1 MAENGLFRRMCREA
15 IEEISSGEKG
25 WKEVETNTLLMAC
38 FGMLTNHLMHNIAR
52 PLWFASSAVFV
63 GIVGYLTNL
72 ILG

>member
-1 MAENGLFRRMCREA
+1 MAENGLFRKMCQEA

-38 FGMLTNHLMHNIAR
+38 FGMLTNHLMHDITR

-63 GIVGYLTNL
+63 GVVGYLINL

>member
-1 MAENGLFRRMCREA
+1 MAENGLFRKMCQEA

-38 FGMLTNHLMHNIAR
+38 FGMLTNHLMHNITR
-52 PLWFASSAVFV
+52 PLWFFASAVFV
-63 GIVGYLTNL
+63 GVIGYLTNL

>member
-1 MAENGLFRRMCREA
+1 MAENGLFRKMCQEA
-15 IEEISSGEKG
+15 IDEISSGEKG

-38 FGMLTNHLMHNIAR
+38 FGMLTNHLMHDITR

-63 GIVGYLTNL
+63 GVVGYLINL

>member
-1 MAENGLFRRMCREA
+1 MAENGLFRKMCQEA

-38 FGMLTNHLMHNIAR
+38 FGMLTNHLMHNITR
-52 PLWFASSAVFV
+52 PLWTAAGFIGAGV
-63 GIVGYLTNL
+63 VGYIIHL

>member
-1 MAENGLFRRMCREA
+1 MAENGLFRKMCQEA

-38 FGMLTNHLMHNIAR
+38 FGMLTNHLMHDITR

-63 GIVGYLTNL
+63 GVVGYLVNL